1 MVNEKYVDKVL
12 KHFISGTK
20 IDNEHKVIHFPF
32 NVSLRYNLYKYLPLE
47 NINDFTEYL
56 GKPQVFKEWV
66 NSFFRY
72 IENQFGLTLEEM
84 EYVYKNYILYIDKE
98 LGYL

>member
-12 KHFISGTK
+12 KHFIRGTK
-20 IDNEHKVIHFPF
+20 IDNEHKVIYFPF
-32 NVSLRYNLYKYLPLE
+32 DVPLRYSVYEYLPIE
-47 NINDFTEYL
+47 NINDFTGYIGRPRVL
-56 GKPQVFKEWV
+56 MEWAD
-66 NSFFRY
+66 SFFEY

-98 LGYL
+98 LRYL